1 MISVLPV
8 ILITMALAVPISVVH
23 VMIDLDTTPA
33 PSLEKLSVYLDGEE
47 IIVKNVSIHDFLI

>member
-33 PSLEKLSVYLDGEE
+33 RSLEKLSVYLDGEE
-47 IIVKNVSIHDFLI
+47 IIVKNVSIQESLI